1 MHRVLDLGATG
12 VFVSLAIGGFTA
24 SDIVVA
30 NVLFFLALAVSLIL
44 IGRSANW
51 STRRSRILAT
61 ATVVVLLGLL
71 DAIVLFR
78 HSDATTSLQQKP
90 TEVVSG
96 GNVQV
101 FPSGVEL
108 NPNGKFK
115 FPLTIRNNG
124 EEPIINYGYWFR
136 QAVTDRILT
145 IAEENA
151 EFEKATKNFL
161 SDARA
166 NKPNRKLFIGN
177 LLKLTDTAQIAQSNE
192 GLDKATVD
200 NISQGRQFVYN
211 FLVVHYTDKQ
221 SIKDNKYY
229 IAEYCGRGVGP
240 IVPCAFHNIM
250 KRPED

>member
-1 MHRVLDLGATG
+1 M
-12 VFVSLAIGGFTA
+12 
-24 SDIVVA
+24 
-30 NVLFFLALAVSLIL
+30 
-44 IGRSANW
+44 
-51 STRRSRILAT
+51 
-61 ATVVVLLGLL
+61 
-71 DAIVLFR
+71 
-78 HSDATTSLQQKP
+78 
-90 TEVVSG
+90 
-96 GNVQV
+96 QV

-108 NPNGKFK
+108 NSNGKFK

-124 EEPIINYGYWFR
+124 EEPIINYGYWFH
-136 QAVTDRILT
+136 QVVTNRILT

-151 EFEKATKNFL
+151 EFENATKNFL

-166 NKPNRKLFIGN
+166 NKPNRKVFIGN
-177 LLKLTDTAQIAQSNE
+177 LLKLTDAAQIAQSND

-200 NISQGRQFVYN
+200 NLSQGRQFVYN